1 MKPEWK
7 TLARADDFS
16 ITGNTIEVEFGSK
29 RKHRVDVVA
38 GEDSTWCFRSI
49 VAKPGA
55 LEQLPDDDGR
65 LPWEMNRSSSLV
77 GYRYDQHG
85 RLVGE
90 SWVPQSAD
98 AEEFRFVVRHLAG
111 ECDRNELRITGADEH

>member
-16 ITGNTIEVEFGSK
+16 ITGNAIEVEFGSK
-29 RKHRVDVVA
+29 RKHRVDVFE
-38 GEDSTWCFRSI
+38 GEDSTWCFRAI
-49 VAKPGA
+49 VAKPRA
-55 LEQLPDDDGR
+55 LPESDGK

-77 GYRYDQHG
+77 GYRYDKHR

-98 AEEFRFVVRHLAG
+98 ADEFQFIVRHLAG
-111 ECDRNELRITGADEH
+111 ECDRNELRFTGADEH

>member
-7 TLARADDFS
+7 TLARAEDFS
-16 ITGNTIEVEFGSK
+16 ISGNAIEVEFGSK
-29 RKHRVDVVA
+29 RRHQVDVVA
-38 GEDSTWCFRSI
+38 GEDATWCFRAI
-49 VAKPGA
+49 VAKPSA
-55 LEQLPDDDGR
+55 LERLPESDGR

-77 GYRYDQHG
+77 GYRYDKHG

-98 AEEFRFVVRHLAG
+98 ADEFQFVVRHLAS
-111 ECDRNELRITGADEH
+111 ECDRAELRITGADEH